1 MEDNL
6 MTDRQLVLDFVGKL
20 QYYLDE
26 RKAEGYPPRLD
37 YAAEFTP
44 AFVNSLKTA
53 VANIQKYVEAEN
65 DYGFAIEI
73 CQHAN
78 ILVLLEARGCYVGY
92 HDTQFLAEGIKEVI
106 NIICHIEKIICGA
119 VLGSMI
125 QADFWH
131 IYGKEIVRGKNTPN
145 LEEKRPIPTNILQ
158 SKLSAAEGKYAS
170 SREPQRAKKGRP
182 KGKKLAFADKIICED
197 KDGLLNKLHEVCDAQ
212 EFGTAFKTIAVY
224 IGVAERYKLIDGVK
238 KRDVEKEFG
247 VSGGSQYYRY
257 IKKNTSEVKVYFR
270 KKAEKDL
277 KPFADGQ

>member
-6 MTDRQLVLDFVGKL
+6 MVDRQLVLDFVGKL
-20 QYYLDE
+20 QEYLDK

-65 DYGFAIEI
+65 DYGFALELAD
-73 CQHAN
+73 HVN
-78 ILVLLEARGCYVGY
+78 IYTLLEAMQIYGSMKETRY
-92 HDTQFLAEGIKEVI
+92 LAEAMREMVTDIGSIERQ
-106 NIICHIEKIICGA
+106 ICAA
-119 VLGSMI
+119 VLGGMVK
-125 QADFWH
+125 AEGWNV
-131 IYGKEIVRGKNTPN
+131 YGKEIIKGKNTPN

-197 KDGLLNKLHEVCDAQ
+197 KDGLLKKLHEVCDAQ
-212 EFGTAFKTIAVY
+212 EFGTPLKTIAVY
-224 IGVAERYKLIDGVK
+224 VGVAKRLKLIDGVK
-238 KRDVEKEFG
+238 KPDVVKEFG

-257 IKKNTSEVKVYFR
+257 IKKNTKEVKQYFR
-270 KKAEKDL
+270 KKAENDL